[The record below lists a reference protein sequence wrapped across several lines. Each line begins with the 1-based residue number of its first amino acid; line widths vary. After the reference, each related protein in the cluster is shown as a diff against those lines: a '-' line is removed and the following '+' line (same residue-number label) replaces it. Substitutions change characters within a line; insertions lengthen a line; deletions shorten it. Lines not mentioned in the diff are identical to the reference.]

1 MGNFFK
7 RLWLTLLWW
16 IHKPIYSWVKAQ
28 VLPDAL
34 PGSLGLDHDMP
45 VVYALRTRSFSDHAV
60 LEGLARDH
68 NMPRPKSLPS
78 EVGEDDND
86 MAGSCIYIERPE
98 ARGPLRLM
106 RGRGRTRETRI
117 ERLTKAA
124 AADFAFDAQIVPVS
138 IFWGRDPGKEESMLR
153 LLVTDIENAG
163 AIRKFFIVLLQGRRV
178 FVNFGQPLRLREFI
192 EHGVEPE
199 RLPRK
204 LARVLRVHFRQQRV
218 ATLGPSLSSR
228 RTIVNALL
236 GSEPVLES
244 IKSEVAAG
252 KDEAAERARARKYA
266 EEIAADLTFSTIRL
280 LDRVLGW
287 FWNRIFDGVEVHHT
301 DRLRKIAANHEV
313 VYMPSHRSHLD
324 YLLMS
329 YVLYGN
335 GLVPP
340 HIAAGINMN
349 FWPLGNSL
357 RRGGAFYLR
366 RSFNGNELYATVFR
380 EYMHMLLTR
389 GYSINFYTEGGRSR
403 TGRLLAPRAGLL
415 NMTVDS
421 FLRDAQRPIVLVPVY
436 VGYDRLMEA
445 SSYAKELRGA
455 KKKKESIFELLKL
468 VKVLK
473 QSFGKTHLSFG
484 EPVHL
489 GEFLDEKHPAWREEP
504 RQIGV
509 NDAWVKPLVGD
520 LANHVMRRV
529 NAAAVVN
536 PIGLLGL
543 ALLAEPAHTLGEREL
558 EQRVDGLLALVK
570 RLRYSD
576 DIIIDE
582 SMTGATVIAQAMPL
596 THLERIEH
604 PWGDLLAVTGKS
616 AAELTY
622 YRNNL
627 QHLVVL
633 PGLVA
638 SLLHYDD
645 SRTRD
650 EIEDICLQLYPLLQV
665 EFTLRWT
672 GDEVKA
678 VVGDVIAGMVEL
690 GLLTQTVSGGA
701 LRRNSKK
708 TVRLHRPASIDP
720 RFGHLLALGRTV
732 RETLERYCMISALLM
747 RNQQIGL
754 QLDQKGLIAEVETL
768 AQRLNLLSAKDSP
781 EFADKSL
788 FRSHLESLR
797 ERGLLIEDDGVLKLD
812 ARLRGVTDQALEL
825 LGLDAQ
831 QMLVPLLNKPAQVP
845 SNDTGENTKD
855 EAVNEP
861 DALEPQS
868 VVTKKRSK
876 RKPSDE
882 PTSVATGAEANN
894 GGEDKS
900 E

>member
-1 MGNFFK
+1 MTNFFK

-60 LEGLARDH
+60 LEGLARDY
-68 NMPRPKSLPS
+68 NMPRPQSLPS
-78 EVGEDDND
+78 EVGDGSSE

-98 ARGPLRLM
+98 AHGWFRLR
-106 RGRGRTRETRI
+106 RGRGRHRPTRI
-117 ERLTKAA
+117 ERLTEAA

-153 LLVTDIENAG
+153 LLVTDVENAG
-163 AIRKFFIVLLQGRRV
+163 PLRKFFIVLLQGRRV

-192 EHGVEPE
+192 EHGVDPE

-218 ATLGPSLSSR
+218 ATLGPGLSSR
-228 RTIVNALL
+228 RTVINALL
-236 GSEPVLES
+236 GSETVLQA
-244 IKSEVAAG
+244 IQTEVAGG
-252 KDEAAERARARKYA
+252 KDEASERLRARKYA
-266 EEIAADLTFSTIRL
+266 EEIAADLTFSTIRI
-280 LDRVLGW
+280 LDRLLGW
-287 FWNRIFDGVEVHHT
+287 FWNRIFDGIVVHHT
-301 DRLRKIAANHEV
+301 ERLRNIATSHEV

-329 YVLYGN
+329 YVLYYN

-349 FWPLGNSL
+349 FWPMGGTL

-366 RSFNGNELYATVFR
+366 RSFNGNELYSTVFR

-389 GYSINFYTEGGRSR
+389 GYSVNFYTEGGRSR

-415 NMTVDS
+415 GMTVDS

-445 SSYAKELRGA
+445 SSYAKELRGGS
-455 KKKKESIFELLKL
+455 KKKESIFELLKL

-473 QSFGKTHLSFG
+473 QSFGKAHLSFG
-484 EPVHL
+484 KPVHL
-489 GEFLDEKHPAWREEP
+489 GEYLDEQQPNWREDSKKV
-504 RQIGV
+504 GF
-509 NDAWVKPLVGD
+509 DDSWVKPVVND
-520 LANHVMRRV
+520 LANKVMRRI

-558 EQRVDGLLALVK
+558 AQRIDGLLALLK

-576 DIIIDE
+576 DIVIDE
-582 SMTGATVIAQAMPL
+582 NLTGATVIDEAAPL
-596 THLERIEH
+596 IRLERIAH

-616 AAELTY
+616 AAQLTY

-645 SRTRD
+645 SRTRT

-672 GDEVKA
+672 GDEVA
-678 VVGDVIAGMVEL
+678 TIITDVVDGMVEL
-690 GLLTQTVSGGA
+690 GLLAQVNTGGA
-701 LRRNSKK
+701 LRRNSRK
-708 TVRLHRPASIDP
+708 TAKLSRPSSVDP
-720 RFGHLLALGRTV
+720 RFGDLLALGRTV

-747 RNQQIGL
+747 RNEQLGM

-781 EFADKSL
+781 EFADKAL
-788 FRSHLESLR
+788 FRSHLQSLR
-797 ERGLLIEDDGVLKLD
+797 ERGLLIEDNGVLKLD
-812 ARLRGVTDQALEL
+812 ARLRGITDQALEL

-831 QMLVPLLNKPAQVP
+831 QMLIPLLQQPAAAQAGEA
-845 SNDTGENTKD
+845 NDSGEGKATKGL
-855 EAVNEP
+855 APVVI
-861 DALEPQS
+861 EPQARNS
-868 VVTKKRSK
+868 AAVDADSAVPK
-876 RKPSDE
+876 D
-882 PTSVATGAEANN
+882 G
-894 GGEDKS
+894 DK
-900 E
+900 